1 MLLLKKLIPTRVRN
15 LLKKPQATEGG
26 IVIASTIAINLLMFA
41 YNAYLGR
48 RLHVADFGLIA
59 FIGSLLNVLYIP
71 LSSFTRTITHQTAYA
86 LGKYKSLDFSLW
98 KHYRRSSLLIS
109 LAITLVWVVSIPWLK
124 RFFSVEDSLPFVL
137 LVPLWLVSIASAID
151 AGFMAGIQRFGHL
164 SIRNLIE
171 TVSLIVVAII
181 LVEINL
187 PHYLFVAIPA
197 SIIISFAYGW
207 QYIHRLPKN
216 KQSIQTAKHGFFPW
230 HFYRHSLAT
239 KLASVAFINI
249 DVILAKHYL
258 SPQAA
263 GEYALLALVGKM
275 LFYVSTMFGQFVVPI
290 VSKQS
295 GSGKNPKQLF
305 SKLFGFT
312 VFVLSIG
319 FIGVGIFGEITLP
332 ILYGDKVLAITPHL
346 PWYALGMACFG
357 LAHLLL
363 SYYQSLHRYVYT
375 STSLIASALIIFGIM
390 LFHASVSDISMVVGL
405 AGFSSLLLVILMRLS
420 QSLNQQLLH
429 LILATITSRLH
440 RTSMNKSFAKLPT
453 RAGTFSLVEL
463 FKKPGTYQDYQFGIF
478 TDAHGHKAIGK
489 FWQGSVK
496 NAAYFRLHNEVTVAN
511 AIKEATTSLKDMRGS
526 WVNIP
531 KILHVTHKRNSL
543 LVLFEWVDRDP
554 SLSKLSVREWAKLF
568 KKQRDFFNLISPNIS
583 KNKKTLVSKRTGAQI
598 VLLYPFALLR
608 ACSAYPQKISLL
620 LRASIAFIQ
629 GVPQLLATN
638 QLVLTHRDM
647 YPANVIG
654 TKNKPYIIDH
664 AYGVMTLPWYE
675 QVATITLNWR
685 DKTLRTILL
694 DEVCSSISTR
704 QELRLIKALGIFIT
718 TLYMMDSSRSDL
730 RAQKYQM
737 MLSFWM
743 TYSISTVNKNQ
754 RKLNLNKN
762 TLVINSTS

>member
-1 MLLLKKLIPTRVRN
+1 MLLLKKLIPARVRN

-26 IVIASTIAINLLMFA
+26 IVIVSTIAINLLMFA

-48 RLHVADFGLIA
+48 RLHIADFGLIA

-86 LGKYKSLDFSLW
+86 LGKYKLHDFSLW
-98 KHYRRSSLLIS
+98 RHFRRSSLIIS
-109 LAITLVWVVSIPWLK
+109 LAITMLWIAAIPWLK
-124 RFFSVEDSLPFVL
+124 RFFSVDESLPFIL
-137 LVPLWLVSIASAID
+137 LIPLWLVSIASAID
-151 AGFMAGIQRFGHL
+151 AGFLAGIQRFGHL
-164 SIRNLIE
+164 SIRNVIE
-171 TVSLIVVAII
+171 TVSLVVITIVLIENQLA
-181 LVEINL
+181 
-187 PHYLFVAIPA
+187 HYLFIAIPA
-197 SIIISFAYGW
+197 SLITSFMYGW
-207 QYIHRLPKN
+207 WYIHRLPKN
-216 KQSIQTAKHGFFPW
+216 NQATSTKKLAVFPW

-258 SPQAA
+258 TPQAA

-275 LFYVSTMFGQFVVPI
+275 MFYVSTMFGQFVVPI

-319 FIGVGIFGEITLP
+319 YVGVGIFGDFTLP

-375 STSLIASALIIFGIM
+375 STSLIASALIIFGIA
-390 LFHASVSDISMVVGL
+390 LFHSSVSDISLVVGF
-405 AGFSSLLLVILMRLS
+405 AGFLSLALVMLIRLS
-420 QSLNQQLLH
+420 QSLNQQLLR
-429 LILATITSRLH
+429 LIMATVLSRLH
-440 RTSMNKSFAKLPT
+440 RPTVNKSFAKLPT
-453 RAGTFSLVEL
+453 RAGTFSLIES
-463 FKKPGTYQDYQFGIF
+463 FKKPGTYQDYLFGVYS
-478 TDAHGHKAIGK
+478 DGKGRKALGK
-489 FWQGSVK
+489 FWQGSVQNAAFHRLQNELVVTDALK
-496 NAAYFRLHNEVTVAN
+496 NALSKKKHR
-511 AIKEATTSLKDMRGS
+511 SLLT
-526 WVNIP
+526 IP
-531 KILHVTHKRNSL
+531 EILHSEHSKNSL

-554 SLSKLSVREWAKLF
+554 ALNALSAKEWAILF
-568 KKQRDFFNLISPNIS
+568 KKQRNFFNQISPTILE
-583 KNKKTLVSKRTGAQI
+583 NKKSLVSKRTGLQI
-598 VLLYPFALLR
+598 VILYPFALLR
-608 ACSAYPQKISLL
+608 ACSAYPHKIRLL
-620 LRASIAFIQ
+620 LRASITFIQ
-629 GVPQLLATN
+629 GIPPLITTK

-647 YPANVIG
+647 YPANVLG
-654 TKNKPYIIDH
+654 SKSMPYIIDH

-685 DKTLRTILL
+685 DKTLRKILIAEL
-694 DEVCSSISTR
+694 NTSISTS